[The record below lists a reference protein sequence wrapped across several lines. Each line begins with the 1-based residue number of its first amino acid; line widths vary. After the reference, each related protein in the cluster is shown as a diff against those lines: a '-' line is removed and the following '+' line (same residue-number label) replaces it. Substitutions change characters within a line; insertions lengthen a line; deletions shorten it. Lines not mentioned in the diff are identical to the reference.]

1 MVIMNATE
9 FFKFE
14 IPTEPEG
21 VSQDDGLKL
30 MPRNNNGAPKAP
42 STTKLI
48 ARPSQN
54 GFD

>member
-1 MVIMNATE
+1 MKATD

-14 IPTEPEG
+14 IPADLEG
-21 VSQDDGLKL
+21 LSRDEGLKL
-30 MPRNNNGAPKAP
+30 VPRNNNGAPKAP

>member
-9 FFKFE
+9 FFNFE

-21 VSQDDGLKL
+21 VSKDDGLKL
-30 MPRNNNGAPKAP
+30 MPRNNNGAPK
-42 STTKLI
+42 LI